1 MAAPFATN
9 SQATHALLHGHSR
22 LSSLRGSGH
31 SSQQRCSQRSSQ
43 SSDSSCLVAW
53 PLAGFLVAELWYT
66 SQQRCFQRSSQPSVS
81 SGWLLKS
88 SVTAEFL
95 AYLATALI
103 SAFLTVLWQR
113 ILCCIAAHWLPR
125 CGALN
130 ALLTALLAALLTAF
144 WQLMPRC
151 LVLTGFLA
159 VRSGGCLPRHR
170 SRFSHGFLAVHAS
183 SYDCS
188 RASSLRSS

>member
-1 MAAPFATN
+1 MPCCMATRDSPRCE
-9 SQATHALLHGHSR
+9 ALDTP
-22 LSSLRGSGH
+22 LSSAVRNALH
-31 SSQQRCSQRSSQ
+31 SLLTARALSHGRSRASSSQ
-43 SSDSSCLVAW
+43 SS
-53 PLAGFLVAELWYT
+53 GYT
-66 SQQRCFQRSSQPSVS
+66 SQQRCFQRSSQLSVS

-130 ALLTALLAALLTAF
+130 ALLTALLAALLTAL
-144 WQLMPRC
+144 WHLMPRC